1 MDLYLSNLILRLHRS
16 LGLPRLPQLS
26 ALTTVNPYTQHMIQI
41 AGTTLDVYPLC
52 LGGNVFGWSAN
63 ESQSHAVLDAFD
75 SLGGN
80 FIDTAD
86 VYSEWVDGNKGG
98 ESETIIGNWMKS
110 RGKRHQFV
118 IATKVSQL
126 STRAGLRPENIIAA
140 CNDSLQRLQ
149 TDHIDLYYSHLDD
162 KDVPLAETL
171 GAYQTLINEGKI
183 RYIGASKY
191 SGARLQEALD
201 IAAKEN
207 LPKYICLQDQYN
219 LVERNPFESEH
230 QQVLKANA
238 ISALPFF
245 GLARG
250 FLTGKYRPGVTVE
263 SIRSAGVANYQNEKG
278 YAVVDALTKI
288 SQAHNS
294 SISAVALAWIRANKQ
309 VSTPIAS
316 ARTVEQ
322 LHEIM
327 QLVDLTSDEVAGLSA
342 L

>member
-1 MDLYLSNLILRLHRS
+1 MTN
-16 LGLPRLPQLS
+16 S
-26 ALTTVNPYTQHMIQI
+26 AHIKIP
-41 AGTTLDVYPLC
+41 ATTLDIYPLC
-52 LGGNVFGWSAN
+52 LGGNVFGWSAD
-63 ESQSHAVLDAFD
+63 ESQSHAVLDAFS

-98 ESETIIGNWMKS
+98 ESEKIIGNWMKS
-110 RGKRHQFV
+110 RGNRHQLV

-126 STRAGLRPENIIAA
+126 STRPGLRPENIIAA

-149 TDHIDLYYSHLDD
+149 TDHIDLYYSHHDD
-162 KDVPLAETL
+162 KDMPIAETL
-171 GAYQTLINEGKI
+171 GAYQTLISEGKI

-191 SGARLQEALD
+191 SGTRLQEALD

-219 LVERNPFESEH
+219 LMERNPFESDQEE
-230 QQVLKANA
+230 VLKINA
-238 ISALPFF
+238 VSAIPFF

-250 FLTGKYRPGVTVE
+250 FLTGKYRPGVKVD
-263 SIRSAGVANYQNEKG
+263 SIRATGVANYQNEKG
-278 YAVVDALTKI
+278 YAIVDALTTI
-288 SQAHNS
+288 SQTHNS
-294 SISAVALAWIRANKQ
+294 SISAVALAWIRANAQ

-322 LHEIM
+322 LNEIM
-327 QLVDLTSDEVAGLSA
+327 PIVQLTSDEVAVLSA